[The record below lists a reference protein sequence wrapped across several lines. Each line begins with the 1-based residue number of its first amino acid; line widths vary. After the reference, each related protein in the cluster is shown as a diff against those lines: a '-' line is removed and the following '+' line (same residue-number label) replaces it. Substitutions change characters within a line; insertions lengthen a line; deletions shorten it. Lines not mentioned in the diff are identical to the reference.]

1 MDLGKIIIKDI
12 NKVLSHQNM
21 KHVLEGTNKLYKESM
36 EQLNLEAKNPDGK
49 PRTRLNPSYAKRK
62 SKERQGGVGGASTGF
77 ANFVLTGRAK
87 KSLKGTVVTSANSL
101 DIFYHFTDD
110 QANEYMYI
118 NEISDPYKKERR
130 QFPLER
136 DTRSS
141 RQKDNI
147 KFVGLMIQ
155 SLLTKERRIIVPQE
169 STNELVKV

>member
-49 PRTRLNPSYAKRK
+49 VRSKLNPQYAKKK
-62 SKERQGGVGGASTGF
+62 SKQSGASTGF

-87 KSLKGTVVTSANSL
+87 KSLKGTVATSANSL